1 MAHKQEYADKHIQTY
16 KSYDSYV
23 KYKEVKKVLVRL
35 KKDIGE
41 INYSCIMDEL
51 IRLERIRMYGEIC
64 MDSDP

>member
-41 INYSCIMDEL
+41 INYSRIMDEL
-51 IRLERIRMYGEIC
+51 IRLERIKMYGEIC

>member
-41 INYSCIMDEL
+41 INYSRIMDEL
-51 IRLERIRMYGEIC
+51 IRLERIKMYGEIC
-64 MDSDP
+64 MDSDS